1 MTSAPFPPWPLP
13 LSSDAFRGLNALV
26 EPLVRAGF
34 GSPCLVPWGAVV
46 LETTGRTSGRTLRV
60 PVLATVV
67 GDLVVVASVR
77 PASHWVKNLA
87 AQPRT
92 HYWMGGRRHAAT
104 AVVLPGGRPP
114 AEPAAAAPGSAWLAA
129 LLTPWI
135 VLGVSVAILVPGH
148 AEPAGGAAAG
158 S

>member
-1 MTSAPFPPWPLP
+1 
-13 LSSDAFRGLNALV
+13 
-26 EPLVRAGF
+26 
-34 GSPCLVPWGAVV
+34 
-46 LETTGRTSGRTLRV
+46 
-60 PVLATVV
+60 
-67 GDLVVVASVR
+67 
-77 PASHWVKNLA
+77 
-87 AQPRT
+87 
-92 HYWMGGRRHAAT
+92 
-104 AVVLPGGRPP
+104 VLPGGRPP